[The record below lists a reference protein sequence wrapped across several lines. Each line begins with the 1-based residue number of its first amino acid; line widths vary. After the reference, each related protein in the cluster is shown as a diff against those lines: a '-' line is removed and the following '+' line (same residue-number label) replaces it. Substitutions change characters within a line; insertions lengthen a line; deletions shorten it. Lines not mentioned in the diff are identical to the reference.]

1 VFIGVRLGRQNVD
14 AKVAF
19 KVGYSTISELI
30 GSAMKQKVGTF
41 NGTDKERE
49 KKDKTWGP
57 WKTWHGLGLYAS
69 WFLST
74 SPHCYNCY
82 FSAVVHVKVNQ
93 IKRDMVD

>member
-1 VFIGVRLGRQNVD
+1 
-14 AKVAF
+14 
-19 KVGYSTISELI
+19 
-30 GSAMKQKVGTF
+30 MKQKVGTF

-74 SPHCYNCY
+74 SPHCYNGILP
-82 FSAVVHVKVNQ
+82 SALLVLRRYPGVGSDGEAVLDREQSVSKPCLN
-93 IKRDMVD
+93 